1 MYLVKIIKFI
11 YILYVLQMVIL
22 QMWSMEYVQVPK
34 VPLNALSTESS
45 VLKDCSD
52 EKNKDVSE
60 NCSLLK
66 TRTIAVQRLVKQL
79 SISSET
85 INEQGLV
92 MKSGSESSLSEQEPK
107 TPVKKIGKADKIVFA
122 DENDSTPP
130 IPTMRKKRYSI
141 IFY

>member
-1 MYLVKIIKFI
+1 
-11 YILYVLQMVIL
+11 
-22 QMWSMEYVQVPK
+22 MEYVQVPK
-34 VPLNALSTESS
+34 VPLNTSSAESS
-45 VLKDCSD
+45 ILKECSD
-52 EKNKDVSE
+52 EKNKDVGE
-60 NCSLLK
+60 NCSILK

-107 TPVKKIGKADKIVFA
+107 TPVKRIGKAEKILFA

-130 IPTMRKKRYSI
+130 VPIMRKKRYVTLI
-141 IFY
+141 YCF

>member
-1 MYLVKIIKFI
+1 
-11 YILYVLQMVIL
+11 
-22 QMWSMEYVQVPK
+22 MWSMEYVQVPK
-34 VPLNALSTESS
+34 VPLNTSSAESS
-45 VLKDCSD
+45 ILKECSD
-52 EKNKDVSE
+52 EKNRDFGE
-60 NCSLLK
+60 NCSILK

-107 TPVKKIGKADKIVFA
+107 TPVKRIGKAEKIVFA

-130 IPTMRKKRYSI
+130 VPIMRKKKYVTLI
-141 IFY
+141 CCF

>member
-1 MYLVKIIKFI
+1 MIVIKFFSAV
-11 YILYVLQMVIL
+11 YVLQMFIL

-34 VPLNALSTESS
+34 VPLNTLSAESS
-45 VLKDCSD
+45 VLKECSD

-60 NCSLLK
+60 NCSVIK

-107 TPVKKIGKADKIVFA
+107 TPVKKIGRADKILFA

-130 IPTMRKKRYSI
+130 VPIMRKKRYSTL
-141 IFY
+141 FY

>member
-1 MYLVKIIKFI
+1 
-11 YILYVLQMVIL
+11 
-22 QMWSMEYVQVPK
+22 MEYVQVPK
-34 VPLNALSTESS
+34 VPLNTSSTESS
-45 VLKDCSD
+45 VLKECSD
-52 EKNKDVSE
+52 EKNKDVGE
-60 NCSLLK
+60 NCCILK

-107 TPVKKIGKADKIVFA
+107 TPVKKIGRADKIVFA

-130 IPTMRKKRYSI
+130 VPIMRKKMYSTL
-141 IFY
+141 FF

>member
-1 MYLVKIIKFI
+1 
-11 YILYVLQMVIL
+11 
-22 QMWSMEYVQVPK
+22 MEYVQVPK
-34 VPLNALSTESS
+34 VPLNALSKESLVS
-45 VLKDCSD
+45 KEHGD
-52 EKNKDVSE
+52 EKSKDVGES
-60 NCSLLK
+60 CSILK

-107 TPVKKIGKADKIVFA
+107 TPIKKIGVNDKIIFS

-130 IPTMRKKRYSI
+130 VPVMRKKRY
-141 IFY
+141 FE